1 VYPINI
7 TPHKGE
13 LMSENLEKIRNIAI
27 IAHVDHGKTTLVD
40 QLLRKSG
47 TLNQKNDSVRIMDSN
62 DIEKERGITI
72 LSKNTAIKWQEYHI
86 NIIDTPG
93 HADFGGE
100 VERVLSMVDAV
111 LLVVDAVEGPMP
123 QTRFVTQ
130 KAFEANLIPIVV
142 VNKIDRPESRPDWVI
157 DQLFGLFDKLGANEQ
172 QLDFPVVYTSATKG
186 LCGSSPE
193 DLNENMDDL
202 LEMII
207 EKVSPPQ
214 GDPKKPFQMQ
224 TTSLEYSS
232 FVGAIAVGRIT
243 QGSIVKNTPV
253 KIVDKDGNIRQERI
267 LQIFGFLGLEKQEK
281 DSAHAG
287 EIIAVTGISK
297 PRISD
302 TICDFDNPQA
312 LPALNVDE
320 PTVQMSLLVNDSPF
334 VGREGKLVTSRNIR
348 ERLDK
353 ELLTN
358 VALHVEDTDT
368 PDRFLIKGRGELHLS
383 ILLETMR
390 REGFEF
396 AIAKPEVIM
405 KTIDSKVN
413 EPYENLQVEVE
424 QKHQG
429 SIVEYLNSR
438 KGELKEMSIDEQE
451 RVRLN
456 YHIPTRGLIG
466 FRQRFL
472 TLTAGTGTC
481 SHSFSHYAPT
491 KGELRNQRSNGAIIS
506 NSTGSATAYSIFNLQ
521 PRGRINILPQAE
533 IYEGMII
540 GVHSRE
546 EDIVVN
552 AIKPK
557 KLTNVRASG
566 KDKKIIL
573 TPPEP
578 MNLEKAID
586 FINEDEL
593 VEITPKSIRFRK
605 RNLKENMRSSSR
617 SKK

>member
-1 VYPINI
+1 
-7 TPHKGE
+7 
-13 LMSENLEKIRNIAI
+13 MSSSLKKIRNIAI

-47 TLNQKNDSVRIMDSN
+47 TLNQKNDLVRVMDSN

-72 LSKNTAIKWQEYHI
+72 LSKNTAIKWQDYHI

-100 VERVLSMVDAV
+100 VERILSMVDAV

-123 QTRFVTQ
+123 QTKFVTE
-130 KAFEANLIPIVV
+130 KAFAAGLNPIVV

-157 DQLFGLFDKLGANEQ
+157 DQLFDLFDRLGANEQ
-172 QLDFPVVYTSATKG
+172 QLDFPVVYCSATKG
-186 LCGSSPE
+186 ISGMSP
-193 DLNENMDDL
+193 DSLVENMDAL
-202 LEMII
+202 FEMIV
-207 EKVSPPQ
+207 EKVSPPKA
-214 GDPKKPFQMQ
+214 DLEKPFQMQ
-224 TTSLEYSS
+224 VTSLEYSS
-232 FVGAIAVGRIT
+232 FVGAIAVGRIMR
-243 QGSIVKNTPV
+243 GSITTNTQVKV
-253 KIVDKDGNIRQERI
+253 VDKDDNIRQERV
-267 LQIFGFLGLEKQEK
+267 LQIFGFLGLDKQEK
-281 DSAHAG
+281 SSAHAG
-287 EIIAVTGISK
+287 EIIAVTGLPK

-302 TICDFDNPQA
+302 TICDFDNPES
-312 LPALNVDE
+312 LPVLNVDE

-334 VGREGKLVTSRNIR
+334 AGKEGKLVTSRNIR

-368 PDRFLIKGRGELHLS
+368 PDRFIIKGRGELHLS

-396 AIAKPEVIM
+396 AIAKPEVIL
-405 KTIDSKVN
+405 KTIDSKLS

-429 SIVEYLNSR
+429 AMVEYLNAR
-438 KGELKEMSIDEQE
+438 KGEMKDMSLDEQG

-481 SHSFSHYAPT
+481 SHSFSHYDEV
-491 KGELRNQRSNGAIIS
+491 KGDLKNQRKGGAIIS
-506 NSTGSATAYSIFNLQ
+506 NALGSATAYSIFNLQ

-533 IYEGMII
+533 VYEGMII
-540 GVHSRE
+540 GVNARD

-552 AIKPK
+552 VIRAK

-586 FINEDEL
+586 FINNDEL
-593 VEITPKSIRFRK
+593 VEITPISIRFRK
-605 RNLKENMRSSSR
+605 KILKENMRTSSR
-617 SKK
+617 SKS